1 MASTSVIWRR
11 WTRVLQLQL
20 LKSLRIFRRWRRKK
34 RRWRAATGILDASA
48 ADSTQC
54 LETLLQGGIIA
65 LCSAVIV
72 HDGAPG
78 QILSV
83 GRTHNNDQR
92 CNRTYRRCN
101 NTPCN

>member
-20 LKSLRIFRRWRRKK
+20 LKSLRIF

-65 LCSAVIV
+65 LCGAVIV
-72 HDGAPG
+72 HDSAPG

-92 CNRTYRRCN
+92 CNRTYQRCN